1 MGGWFQ
7 DKDIGEIRQRMVD
20 CIKGLTGTGPRVF
33 QGTDPIT
40 SQPTKT
46 ATEMIDAITES
57 EAKGTAR
64 VLPATKIAL
73 SSSSSSTL
81 SLSNSTSTNRAS
93 GRSGWLRNRV
103 GGTRSRH
110 SGFASGN
117 RVHVIPRTL
126 HSGGKIGKNGGTVP
140 SSTTTPSFSTKE
152 RKRTRT
158 GKLLDCVA

>member
-1 MGGWFQ
+1 
-7 DKDIGEIRQRMVD
+7 MVD

-40 SQPTKT
+40 LQPTKT

-57 EAKGTAR
+57 EAKGTTR

-73 SSSSSSTL
+73 SSTSSSTL
-81 SLSNSTSTNRAS
+81 SLSSITSTNRAS
-93 GRSGWLRNRV
+93 GRTGWLRNRV

-126 HSGGKIGKNGGTVP
+126 HSGRKFGKNGGTGS
-140 SSTTTPSFSTKE
+140 SSTTAPSVTKKE
-152 RKRTRT
+152 RKRTRS
-158 GKLLDCVA
+158 GKLLDYVA